1 MRYRIEQE
9 SGRDASGNYIYR
21 IYNGTRLVAR
31 YWHDYRGDEHG
42 IQFVN
47 GKSQACPGQTAGF
60 IIGGGPQPLALSEQA
75 ASYLDREL
83 A

>member
-21 IYNGTRLVAR
+21 IYSGNQLVAR
-31 YWHDYRGDEHG
+31 YWHDYHGDEHG
-42 IQFVN
+42 IEFVN
-47 GKSQACPGQTAGF
+47 GKSQACPGQRADF
-60 IIGGGPQPLALSEQA
+60 ITGGGPEPLALTERA
-75 ASYLDREL
+75 ATYLDREL

>member
-9 SGRDASGNYIYR
+9 SGRDAFGNYSYR
-21 IYNGTRLVAR
+21 IYSDSRLIAR

-42 IQFVN
+42 IEFVN
-47 GKSQACPGQTAGF
+47 GKSLPCPGQMTDF
-60 IIGGGPQPLALSEQA
+60 IIGGGPEPLVLSERA
-75 ASYLDREL
+75 ATYIDQKL